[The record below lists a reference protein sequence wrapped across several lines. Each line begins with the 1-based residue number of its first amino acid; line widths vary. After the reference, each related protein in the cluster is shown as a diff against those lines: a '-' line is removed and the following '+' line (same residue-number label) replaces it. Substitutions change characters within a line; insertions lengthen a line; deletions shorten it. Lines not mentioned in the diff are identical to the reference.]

1 MEASALFNGLLFYL
15 CFIPVLTF
23 HEFAHAW
30 TSWKCGDDTA
40 KNLGR
45 VSLNP
50 IVHME
55 LIGTVVLPLL
65 AIYLSISG
73 SMLSGFII
81 GWGKPVPVDLNNLR
95 NPRRDDTLIALAG
108 PGMNLILAFLCM
120 GITKVGFMLK
130 TSGNSEVGEILIN
143 MGLLLVQVNLVLAF
157 FNLLPI
163 PPLDGSHVLWN
174 ALGLSYESYFN
185 AMRYGFLM
193 VIVAINI
200 PGVREFLWTTTVAAR
215 DVLLR
220 AYGLYGG

>member
-1 MEASALFNGLLFYL
+1 MDTSALLEGLLFYL

-40 KNLGR
+40 KDLGR

-55 LIGTVVLPLL
+55 LVGTVILPLL
-65 AIYLSISG
+65 AIYFSV
-73 SMLSGFII
+73 MNPAVAGFII
-81 GWGKPVPVDLNNLR
+81 GWGKPVPVNLNNLR

-120 GITKVGFMLK
+120 AIAKIGFVMK
-130 TSGNSEVGEILIN
+130 ASGNAQVGEILITT
-143 MGLLLVQVNLVLAF
+143 GVLLVQVNLVLAF

-174 ALGLSYESYFN
+174 ALRLSYELYFRI
-185 AMRYGFLM
+185 MPYGIII
-193 VIVAINI
+193 VILVLNYTS
-200 PGVREFLWTTTVAAR
+200 VRHYLGQAVSISMYW
-215 DVLLR
+215 LLQ
-220 AYGLYGG
+220 LYRVTGG

>member
-1 MEASALFNGLLFYL
+1 MDTAALLEGLLVYL

-30 TSWKCGDDTA
+30 TSWKCGDNTA
-40 KNLGR
+40 KDLGR

-55 LIGTVVLPLL
+55 LVGTVILPML
-65 AIYLSISG
+65 AIYFSITNPTIA
-73 SMLSGFII
+73 GFII
-81 GWGKPVPVDLNNLR
+81 GWGKPVPVNLDNLR

-120 GITKVGFMLK
+120 AIAKIGFVMK
-130 TSGNSEVGEILIN
+130 ASGNAQVGEILITT
-143 MGLLLVQVNLVLAF
+143 GVLLVQVNLVLAF

-174 ALGLSYESYFN
+174 ALRLSYELYFRI
-185 AMRYGFLM
+185 MPYGIII
-193 VIVAINI
+193 VILVLNYTS
-200 PGVREFLWTTTVAAR
+200 VRHYLGQAVSISMYW
-215 DVLLR
+215 LLQ
-220 AYGLYGG
+220 LYRVTGG

>member
-1 MEASALFNGLLFYL
+1 MGSLDSAALLQGLLLYL

-55 LIGTVVLPLL
+55 LIGTVVLPLV
-65 AIYLSISG
+65 AIYLSVSG
-73 SMLSGFII
+73 SVLSGFII
-81 GWGKPVPVDLNNLR
+81 GWGKPVPVDLQNLR

-120 GITKVGFMLK
+120 GVVKIGMILK
-130 TSGNSEVGEILIN
+130 ASGSMEAGEIILSTG
-143 MGLLLVQVNLVLAF
+143 MLLVFVNLLLAF

-174 ALGLSYESYFN
+174 ALGLSWESYFK
-185 AMRYGFLM
+185 AMQFGFIL

-200 PGVREFLWTTTVAAR
+200 PGVRQFLGTTVSTTTRMLAR
-215 DVLLR
+215 
-220 AYGLYGG
+220 LYGI